1 MRGFSSRPHSPIICP
16 SETGGV
22 RLVDPAL
29 PAAEHL
35 VGPAAIDVLRLPV
48 EAAGGHLVDVRP
60 VHVQFRPG
68 SDVVVRYSA
77 RVSWVAQPPVRETL
91 VASST
96 VHGVHP
102 GTVLVTADTSDG
114 PIDIGVWRWPFDPV
128 LAGLDGVVS
137 ARSVGELLG
146 LDPHLVD
153 IDVVAYR
160 PTERAVVKVSSATGA
175 GGEPTV
181 QAFIKVVAPSVVAG
195 IAERHRILLAAG
207 VPAPSVT
214 LMDEQRGLLVL
225 EPLRGPTLRD
235 LIKGR
240 PGTWP
245 NCEEFDRLAAGFAAV
260 ELVAPPVRSK
270 LADGAMHAR
279 MLAEV
284 LPSQQLVL
292 TELAERFEA
301 AVVPDADVI
310 VHGDLHEAQLTV
322 ADGRIVGVLDIDDV
336 GPGAAV
342 DDRANLIARF
352 LYRVENNEPGASAIA
367 EYADTIRSASLRHFD
382 RDDLDLH
389 TAACLVGL
397 ATGPFRL
404 QSSGWRQTV
413 TQLVDRAHRL
423 TMRELSGSPHRDL
436 TARCAP

>member
-1 MRGFSSRPHSPIICP
+1 M
-16 SETGGV
+16 

-68 SDVVVRYSA
+68 SDVVVRYSTQ
-77 RVSWVAQPPVRETL
+77 VSWAARPPVRETL

-102 GTVLVTADTSDG
+102 GTVLVTADTPDG

-128 LAGLDGVVS
+128 LAGLEGVVS
-137 ARSVGELLG
+137 ARSVGALLDI
-146 LDPHLVD
+146 DPHLVD
-153 IDVVAYR
+153 IDIVAYR
-160 PTERAVVKVSSATGA
+160 PTERAVVKVTATTGV
-175 GGEPTV
+175 GDEPTV
-181 QAFIKVVAPSVVAG
+181 QAFIKVVAPSAVAG
-195 IAERHRILLAAG
+195 IAERHRTLIAAG
-207 VPAPSVT
+207 VPAPAVT
-214 LMDEQRGLLVL
+214 MVDEQRGLLVL

-235 LIKGR
+235 LIKGHA
-240 PGTWP
+240 GAWP
-245 NCEEFDRLAAGFAAV
+245 TCEEFDRLGDGFAVV
-260 ELVAPPVRSK
+260 ELAAPPVRSK

-279 MLAEV
+279 MLADV
-284 LPSQQLVL
+284 LPPQRPVL
-292 TELAERFEA
+292 TALAERFEEA
-301 AVVPDADVI
+301 PVPDADVI
-310 VHGDLHEAQLTV
+310 IHGDLHEAQLTI
-322 ADGRIVGVLDIDDV
+322 ADGRIVGVLDIADV

-352 LYRVENNEPGASAIA
+352 LYRVENGEPGAPAIA
-367 EYADTIRSASLRHFD
+367 EYAETIRSASLRQFD
-382 RDDLDLH
+382 RDGLDLH

-404 QSSGWRQTV
+404 QSSGWRQSV
-413 TQLVDRAHRL
+413 AQLVDRAHRL

-436 TARCAP
+436 TAPCAP